1 MIIFQRLSVS
11 PDLAGL
17 GDDFAMSDGLAGDVA
32 ADRVVA
38 AAAVVIDA
46 DVVVVKEGVV
56 CGRRLLRS
64 SLSFKEMTD
73 DDEDELAWFDLKW
86 ETIYAW
92 SRNEN
97 QGQNSRLNAG

>member
-73 DDEDELAWFDLKW
+73 DDEDELAWVDLKW

>member
-64 SLSFKEMTD
+64 SLTFKEMTD
-73 DDEDELAWFDLKW
+73 DDEDELAWFDLK
-86 ETIYAW
+86 
-92 SRNEN
+92 
-97 QGQNSRLNAG
+97 